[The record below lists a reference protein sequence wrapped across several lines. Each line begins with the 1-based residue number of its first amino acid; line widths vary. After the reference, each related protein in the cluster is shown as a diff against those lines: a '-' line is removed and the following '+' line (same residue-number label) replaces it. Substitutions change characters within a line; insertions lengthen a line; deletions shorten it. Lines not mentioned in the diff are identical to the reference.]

1 MATRRKK
8 LGGVSL
14 NLDPKSQLT
23 SVSSISDQDADTLMA
38 LRGLDGKLSIADVV
52 SKTNLTEDKIVS
64 LAKKGIL
71 MAQFTDFDLEAEIQE
86 TQPVDQLGETVVK
99 LSGEMENMMG
109 RMQIMEQKQGSLQ
122 DQITSMRE
130 VNSASAAVMDGIERR
145 QKQLLDFLQQQTA
158 ESSQALQGVRE
169 QLLEQSKLIQQ
180 QATDRQETD
189 RKEPMASQS
198 RREEVLTQGASQFDT
213 VLMRGHSGNV
223 SSTPTVQSRPSFVFP
238 PLRPPAPAHFPPHY
252 LRRPEVFFTGP
263 GFTSELPVDSE
274 EEEDSV
280 DEESHSGTR
289 DMMPEKMKLQREH
302 KGQLVHDPSQEEGMQ
317 KAHTSRGPR
326 MSHQEIRQRKMLK
339 DGSGWGMDN
348 LPKHTDRTSEAKAS
362 KGQGD
367 KKSRRSRHRSSS
379 PEKDRRAHK
388 RSSTSEPSE
397 RRRRH
402 RHRHRSSSSE
412 SSDESGDRHD
422 KGRKYKHKSHR
433 RRKSSSSSDSSPH
446 SSRRNKL
453 KKSSRHHKNNVSHVS
468 SSESSDSE
476 SNESGDK
483 HTRSRRMPP
492 FPKLPAF
499 DGKAAEWRGFIFQF
513 RKLAKSGR
521 WTEREKRDR
530 LLGCLRGK
538 AITYVQSR
546 PKSER
551 KDYYALKELLNRR
564 YRIME
569 LPATARRYLQSMR
582 QEEAESLDDFAD
594 RVLVKVAEGYPE
606 VPDNTLQILATENF
620 LRGCKDRSAA
630 YAAAERKP
638 DDLQTAMQEVR
649 DAAANLKIFGRSG
662 GMSARQVTFKE
673 AEENKSE
680 GLTSEQKA
688 LVGFLKELF
697 HSEGKPVERRSTAS
711 SPNRSRSPSPGRC
724 YKCQEPGHR
733 ARECN
738 KTPICFKCGK
748 PGHISP
754 DCLSEVKQSPPSS
767 PRPGTSGEN
776 AGKGN
781 Q

>member
-1 MATRRKK
+1 MTLGWGLEWENLNFTLGTNHFVWDTGQWAKQWSTFWCLHWSRLGDLVRMATRRKK

-86 TQPVDQLGETVVK
+86 AQPVDQLGETVVK

-122 DQITSMRE
+122 DQVTSMRE

-145 QKQLLDFLQQQTA
+145 QKQMLDFLQQQTA

-280 DEESHSGTR
+280 AEESHSGTR

-317 KAHTSRGPR
+317 KAHTSRRPR

-348 LPKHTDRTSEAKAS
+348 LPKHTDRTSAAKAS

-433 RRKSSSSSDSSPH
+433 RKKSSSSSDSSPH

-551 KDYYALKELLNRR
+551 KDYYALKELLNQR
-564 YRIME
+564 YGVAGYSQTVSAVHE
-569 LPATARRYLQSMR
+569 ARRGWKLGWFRWPGVS
-582 QEEAESLDDFAD
+582 
-594 RVLVKVAEGYPE
+594 EGCWR
-606 VPDNTLQILATENF
+606 L
-620 LRGCKDRSAA
+620 
-630 YAAAERKP
+630 
-638 DDLQTAMQEVR
+638 
-649 DAAANLKIFGRSG
+649 SG
-662 GMSARQVTFKE
+662 GAWRHSADIGNWKFLAWLQGQVSSLCCCG
-673 AEENKSE
+673 EETRRSSNGHAGSPGCSCKSE
-680 GLTSEQKA
+680 DFREVWRDVSPASHLQGSR
-688 LVGFLKELF
+688 
-697 HSEGKPVERRSTAS
+697 GK
-711 SPNRSRSPSPGRC
+711 
-724 YKCQEPGHR
+724 
-733 ARECN
+733 
-738 KTPICFKCGK
+738 
-748 PGHISP
+748 
-754 DCLSEVKQSPPSS
+754 
-767 PRPGTSGEN
+767 
-776 AGKGN
+776 
-781 Q
+781 

>member
-1 MATRRKK
+1 M
-8 LGGVSL
+8 

-38 LRGLDGKLSIADVV
+38 LRGLDGKLSTADVV

-86 TQPVDQLGETVVK
+86 TQPVDQLSETVVK

-109 RMQIMEQKQGSLQ
+109 QMQIMEQKQRSLQ

-145 QKQLLDFLQQQTA
+145 QKQMLDFLQQQTA

-238 PLRPPAPAHFPPHY
+238 PPRPPVPAHFPPHY

-263 GFTSELPVDSE
+263 GFTSELLVDSE
-274 EEEDSV
+274 EEDDSV

-289 DMMPEKMKLQREH
+289 DMEPEKMKLQREH
-302 KGQLVHDPSQEEGMQ
+302 KGQLVHDPSQEEGMG
-317 KAHTSRGPR
+317 KAHTSRRPR
-326 MSHQEIRQRKMLK
+326 MSHQEIRQQKMLK
-339 DGSGWGMDN
+339 EGSGWGMDN
-348 LPKHTDRTSEAKAS
+348 LPKHTDRTSEAMAS

-412 SSDESGDRHD
+412 SSDQSGDRHD

-433 RRKSSSSSDSSPH
+433 HRKSSGSSDSSPH

-476 SNESGDK
+476 STESGDK
-483 HTRSRRMPP
+483 HTRNRRC
-492 FPKLPAF
+492 
-499 DGKAAEWRGFIFQF
+499 GFIFQF

-521 WTEREKRDR
+521 WTEREKQDR

-551 KDYYALKELLNRR
+551 KDYYALKELLNQR
-564 YRIME
+564 YGIME

-582 QEEAESLDDFAD
+582 QEEDESLDDFAD

-606 VPDNTLQILATENF
+606 VPDDTLQILATENF

-638 DDLQTAMQEVR
+638 DDLQMAMQEVR
-649 DAAANLKIFGRSG
+649 DAAANMKIFGRSG
-662 GMSARQVTFKE
+662 GMSARQVTFQE
-673 AEENKSE
+673 VEEKKSE
-680 GLTSEQKA
+680 ELTLEQKA

-697 HSEGKPVERRSTAS
+697 QSEGRPVEKRSTAS
-711 SPNRSRSPSPGRC
+711 SANRSRSPSPGRC

-733 ARECN
+733 ARECS
-738 KTPICFKCGK
+738 KTPICFRCGK
-748 PGHISP
+748 PGHISTE
-754 DCLSEVKQSPPSS
+754 CLSEAKQSPPSS

-776 AGKGN
+776 AGRGN
-781 Q
+781 QSGV

>member
-1 MATRRKK
+1 
-8 LGGVSL
+8 
-14 NLDPKSQLT
+14 
-23 SVSSISDQDADTLMA
+23 
-38 LRGLDGKLSIADVV
+38 
-52 SKTNLTEDKIVS
+52 
-64 LAKKGIL
+64 
-71 MAQFTDFDLEAEIQE
+71 
-86 TQPVDQLGETVVK
+86 
-99 LSGEMENMMG
+99 
-109 RMQIMEQKQGSLQ
+109 
-122 DQITSMRE
+122 
-130 VNSASAAVMDGIERR
+130 
-145 QKQLLDFLQQQTA
+145 
-158 ESSQALQGVRE
+158 
-169 QLLEQSKLIQQ
+169 
-180 QATDRQETD
+180 
-189 RKEPMASQS
+189 
-198 RREEVLTQGASQFDT
+198 
-213 VLMRGHSGNV
+213 MRGHSRNV
-223 SSTPTVQSRPSFVFP
+223 SSTPTVQSRLPFAFP
-238 PLRPPAPAHFPPHY
+238 PLCPPVSAHFLPHY
-252 LRRPEVFFTGP
+252 LPRPEVFFAGP

-274 EEEDSV
+274 EEDDSV

-289 DMMPEKMKLQREH
+289 DMEPEKMKPQREH
-302 KGQLVHDPSQEEGMQ
+302 KGQLVHDPSQEEGMP

-326 MSHQEIRQRKMLK
+326 MSHKEIRQRKMLK

-348 LPKHTDRTSEAKAS
+348 LPKHTDRTSEAKVS

-367 KKSRRSRHRSSS
+367 KKSRRLQHRSSS
-379 PEKDRRAHK
+379 PEKNRWAHK

-453 KKSSRHHKNNVSHVS
+453 KKSSRHHKHNLSRVS

-476 SNESGDK
+476 SKESWDR
-483 HTRSRRMPP
+483 HARNRRMPP

-499 DGKAAEWRGFIFQF
+499 DEEAAEW
-513 RKLAKSGR
+513 
-521 WTEREKRDR
+521 EKRNQ

-546 PKSER
+546 TKAER
-551 KDYYALKELLNRR
+551 KDYYALKELLNQR
-564 YRIME
+564 YGIME

-594 RVLVKVAEGYPE
+594 PVLVKVAEAYPE
-606 VPDNTLQILATENF
+606 VPDDTLQILATKNF

-638 DDLQTAMQEVR
+638 DDLQMAMQEVR

-662 GMSARQVTFKE
+662 GMLARQVTFKE
-673 AEENKSE
+673 AEENKSA

-697 HSEGKPVERRSTAS
+697 QSEGKPVERRSTAS
-711 SPNRSRSPSPGRC
+711 SRNRSRSPSPGRC

-781 Q
+781 QSGV